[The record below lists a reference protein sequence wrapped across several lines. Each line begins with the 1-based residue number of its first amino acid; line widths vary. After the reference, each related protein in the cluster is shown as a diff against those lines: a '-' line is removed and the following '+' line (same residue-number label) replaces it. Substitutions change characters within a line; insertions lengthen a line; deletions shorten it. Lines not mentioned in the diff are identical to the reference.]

1 MIASRR
7 QSGFSLIETM
17 LAVATLAIGM
27 VFVAGTFTAGVYFA
41 SVATESTISTVVTD
55 EAVAKITLYG
65 LSIGNAKMKMD
76 GFVPYDDVSRIKM
89 DVNNESFFPDSN
101 SCSREYAWSAICRQA
116 STDGRLVNVT
126 IFVSR
131 LMGSSARYYGRDGSY
146 GPTSSSANPSVPCPV
161 RIEVNATTGTSGT
174 TSTLTA
180 SDATQSKFLDNGFI
194 LVGDDTVGQVYRVLD
209 RSGPNSDQIT
219 ITPAWQG
226 AAKGWV
232 WVVPRP
238 VSGGRCPAVA
248 VYQKV
253 MRF

>member
-1 MIASRR
+1 MEDNRR

-41 SVATESTISTVVTD
+41 STATESTISTVVAD
-55 EAVAKITLYG
+55 EAVAKIGLYG
-65 LSIGNAKMKMD
+65 LNISSTKLKAD
-76 GFVPYDDVSRIKM
+76 GFVPYDDVSRIPT
-89 DVNNESFFPDSN
+89 NANEAFFPDSN
-101 SCSREYAWSAICRQA
+101 SSSHEYAWSAICRQA
-116 STDGRLVNVT
+116 STDGRLVNFT

-131 LMGSSARYYGRDGSY
+131 LMGSSARYWGRDAAY
-146 GPTSSSANPSVPCPV
+146 GPTSSSASPSVPCPV

-180 SDATQSKFLDNGFI
+180 AKASEKTFLDTGFI
-194 LVGDDTVGQVYRVLD
+194 LVGDDAVGQIYRVLD

-219 ITPAWQG
+219 IAPAWQG
-226 AAKGWV
+226 ATKGAWV